1 MILDFDKTDNKILIR
16 EENDESLLSIQ
27 DKTTYNLCTRLS
39 NGIYRVPYIVYP
51 ILIKIIKENG
61 YTIKISDRLKEFHSN
76 FISIRKTLSELKE
89 KHFNVENGLEDIVEF
104 IKQQENLIKSNCKF
118 FNGFY
123 GNQIDSII
131 YGIVGKRVVIANDI
145 GTGKTL
151 VSITIAKYLQNVENL
166 GRTIILLPA
175 SLAKNFYNDYN
186 KFYKDNEMM
195 FIGSESTAKRKEL
208 YQTFKTCNRLKFLI
222 TNYEKCRVDFELLK
236 ELHFDIVI
244 VDEFHKMKHFKEA
257 TMSKNFFELV
267 QHNWKPKCVYPMSG
281 TPIENRLFDIYPV
294 FKLIDDGMILGG
306 EKFFESNFIEYETKR
321 IRIMTKFKTYRMI
334 EKNVPVGFKNHNYV
348 KSLIA
353 PYVIR
358 KKLDLPAGLYKHDVF
373 IQPDKQFLAKYEE
386 VKMSAEE
393 GTKRY
398 HEVRQFLCDTER
410 NGWTDNPKFE
420 ELENIISQ
428 TSSKVVIF
436 SFYKCSIHAIEKW
449 LSSKGYKSITCMGGD
464 GTDAFDVIQTF
475 KDDPDI
481 KCLITTDKINYGHNI
496 QFAKIIIE
504 WEKPIKPTT
513 SMQRIGRCYRS
524 GQQDDVHAYSFVVMN
539 TVEQTIHEQLELK
552 KDVIEK
558 VIESLADG
566 SSDTALND
574 IVKEIENK
582 VLNSLK

>member
-1 MILDFDKTDNKILIR
+1 MILDFDNKTKQILIT
-16 EENDESLLSIQ
+16 EEKDESLLSIQ
-27 DKTTYNLCTRLS
+27 DKTNYNLCIKIT
-39 NGIYRVPYIVYP
+39 NGIYKVPYIVYP
-51 ILIKIIKENG
+51 ILIKIIKSNNYVLKVTNELQKFHNDFINLRKQLNQLKDQHFKNSDSIEIAEFLQEQ
-61 YTIKISDRLKEFHSN
+61 TNIIKKN
-76 FISIRKTLSELKE
+76 YPA
-89 KHFNVENGLEDIVEF
+89 
-104 IKQQENLIKSNCKF
+104 

-123 GNQIDSII
+123 GNQIDTII
-131 YGIVGKRVVIANDI
+131 YGIIGKRVVIANDI

-151 VSITIAKYLQNVENL
+151 VSITIAKYLQNCNNF
-166 GRTIILLPA
+166 GRAIILLPA

-186 KFYKDNEMM
+186 KFYKDGEMM
-195 FIGSESTAKRKEL
+195 FIGSESTYKRKEL
-208 YQTFKTCNRLKFLI
+208 YQTFKTCNRIKFLI
-222 TNYEKCRVDFELLK
+222 TNYEKCRVDYELLK
-236 ELHFDIVI
+236 ELNFDIVI

-257 TMSKNFFELV
+257 TMSKNFFDLV
-267 QHNWKPKCVYPMSG
+267 QNNWKPRCVYPMSG

-306 EKFFESNFIEYETKR
+306 ETFFEKNFIEYETHR
-321 IRIMTKFKTYRMI
+321 FRVLTRFKTYRVI
-334 EKNVPVGFKNHNYV
+334 EKQVPVGFKNHTYV

-353 PYVIR
+353 PYIIR

-373 IQPDKQFLAKYEE
+373 IQPDKKFLEKYNE
-386 VKMSAEE
+386 VKLSAEE

-398 HEVRQFLCDTER
+398 HEVRQFLCDTNR
-410 NGWTDNPKFE
+410 NGWIENPKFE

-436 SFYKCSIHAIEKW
+436 SFYKCSIHSIEQF

-464 GTDAFDVIQTF
+464 GTDAFDVIQKF

-558 VIESLADG
+558 VIETLADG
-566 SSDTALND
+566 SSNTVLND
-574 IVKEIENK
+574 IIKDIETT
-582 VLNSLK
+582 VLKTLK